1 MESVSR
7 WREPAAFVTLA
18 ALAVNIGL
26 AAAAL
31 LMGVRLVEAAPR
43 VSGAGAHALLLV
55 IAAALAAS
63 CVLVDRTP
71 HAGLIAV
78 LGVVLAIITLGWAM
92 AYALVTWLR
101 VGYAT
106 VADVLAV
113 LVGLV
118 PPALALSLLIVLL
131 RPVPAPS
138 GTPSVEP
145 ELSSAAALPESPD
158 PQHQPTWAPDVA
170 TGAAWRTAGEAA
182 AGVPAQ
188 PPANPLP
195 EAPATPDRHPWW
207 GPVPGPAAAPGDQW
221 ADQEQ
226 RLREVPRSLDRPS

>member
-1 MESVSR
+1 VESVSR

-26 AAAAL
+26 AAVAL

-63 CVLVDRTP
+63 CVLVERTP

-78 LGVVLAIITLGWAM
+78 LGAVLAIITLGWAM

-106 VADVLAV
+106 VAEVLAL

-131 RPVPAPS
+131 RPAPTRTPATGS
-138 GTPSVEP
+138 EP
-145 ELSSAAALPESPD
+145 GPAVAMPEPPD
-158 PQHQPTWAPDVA
+158 PQREPTWAPDVA

-188 PPANPLP
+188 PPVNPLP

-207 GPVPGPAAAPGDQW
+207 GPPPGPAGPPRDQW

-226 RLREVPRSLDRPS
+226 RFGEEPRSADRPW

>member
-1 MESVSR
+1 MAR
-7 WREPAAFVTLA
+7 AAAAFVTLA

-101 VGYAT
+101 VEYAT

-158 PQHQPTWAPDVA
+158 PA
-170 TGAAWRTAGEAA
+170 TSTHLGTGRGHRSRLADRWGGRCRRARPA
-182 AGVPAQ
+182 AGQPAAGS
-188 PPANPLP
+188 PR
-195 EAPATPDRHPWW
+195 D
-207 GPVPGPAAAPGDQW
+207 PGPAPLVG
-221 ADQEQ
+221 
-226 RLREVPRSLDRPS
+226 SGTRPSGGAW